1 MYVLLGCFLFSFGAT
16 SLFAQE
22 KSMVQIKVFD
32 QQMNAMTGLAV
43 SINGKEF
50 VTLEGKKAVF
60 HDIAKEDLP
69 PKFIKIDKSEWE
81 AESWNYS
88 KGTLEIIV
96 RKKLYSVADVIV
108 ETGDKKPVPNAVVNF
123 KGKKNINTTTGARG
137 EMQLPLALDE
147 VITSA
152 DQFSIAGYRI
162 VRLSAAGKGGT
173 LIVEALPKKEKPAV
187 AITSMAFKDFDLT
200 RLDSIRSLTVFY
212 SVFKNYDMSG
222 LDAPTRE
229 KIDAKFYSLVGQL
242 QQSGKQKVFIG
253 KISDSSFV
261 KNDVENLLAQAKYE
275 NTLLDNFRNDFDKKI
290 RIINQ
295 KLSGGAATLKVA
307 ERKKLV
313 DDLNLLE
320 GVLEQN
326 EDKFYKNISD
336 YRIILSSLKSSFSDI
351 QLLEE
356 KLSFSEMKRR
366 EEQKAFRS
374 KIFFTVSIAVVF
386 GSLVVLLILLRA
398 RLEKQKKSL
407 VKANDEV
414 KRMNENLEFLVY
426 ERTELLIGA
435 YQEMDIFLYRAS
447 HDLRAPLCTIIGLGN
462 IAEQSPESTPELIG
476 KISNTAIKMD
486 GMLKKLRMMAEVNHP
501 SNYSPVALAKKID
514 QVIGNFSR
522 FVAEHNIEVMVDCN
536 EEAAFN
542 SYPELI
548 EIILYNLIENALFF
562 SSTRKDRRPRI
573 SVMGSLENDQVFIT
587 VYDNGIGMEEQ
598 VRVKLWDM
606 FFVGNELSQ
615 GNGLG
620 LYIVL
625 KSVQS
630 LNGKID
636 VQTEPG
642 VYSRFSVSLPVNTN
656 VTSPISRLGAP
667 KSQRRMVEV

>member
-1 MYVLLGCFLFSFGAT
+1 
-16 SLFAQE
+16 
-22 KSMVQIKVFD
+22 MVQIKVFD
-32 QQMNAMTGLAV
+32 QQMNAMTSLAV

-50 VTLEGKKAVF
+50 VTLEGKKATF
-60 HDIAKEDLP
+60 HEISKEDLP
-69 PKFIKIDKSEWE
+69 PKFIKIDRPEWE

-88 KGTLEIIV
+88 RGTLEIIV
-96 RKKLYSVADVIV
+96 RKKLYSIADIIV
-108 ETGDKKPVPNAVVNF
+108 ETGDRRPVPNAVVNF
-123 KGKKNINTTTGARG
+123 KGKTNINATTGLKG
-137 EMQLPLALDE
+137 ELQLPLALDE
-147 VITSA
+147 VITSSG
-152 DQFSIAGYRI
+152 QFSIAGYR
-162 VRLSAAGKGGT
+162 VVKLSTAGKGGT
-173 LIVEALPKKEKPAV
+173 LVVEALPKKEKPVIAV
-187 AITSMAFKDFDLT
+187 TPLALKDFDLNQ
-200 RLDSIRSLTVFY
+200 LDSIRSLTVFY
-212 SVFKNYDMSG
+212 AVFKNYDMSG
-222 LDAPTRE
+222 LDALTRE

-275 NTLLDNFRNDFDKKI
+275 NTLLDNFRSDFDKKV

-295 KLSGGAATLKVA
+295 KLAGGASTLKAA

-366 EEQKAFRS
+366 EEQKAFRI
-374 KIFFTVSIAVVF
+374 KIFLTVSIAIVF

-462 IAEQSPESTPELIG
+462 IAQQSPESTPELIG
-476 KISNTAIKMD
+476 KISNTAVKMD
-486 GMLKKLRMMAEVNHP
+486 GMLKKLRMMTEVNHP
-501 SNYSPVALAKKID
+501 SNYSPVTLAKKID
-514 QVIGNFSR
+514 TITGNFSR
-522 FVAEHNIEVMVDCN
+522 FIAEHDIEVIVDCR
-536 EEAAFN
+536 EDTTFH
-542 SYPELI
+542 SYPDLV

-562 SSTRKDRRPRI
+562 SSTCKDRRPRI
-573 SVMGSLENDQVFIT
+573 SIMGSLENDQVFIS

-598 VRVKLWDM
+598 IRVKLWDM

-642 VYSRFSVSLPVNTN
+642 VYSRFSVTIPVNTN

-667 KSQRRMVEV
+667 KSHRRMAEV